1 MKVVRQSKRVSRF
14 TLIELMVVVIIVGIL
29 AAAAVP
35 IYIAQTRRA
44 RTSEA
49 VAGLGAIRSVER
61 VYYTEKSAYLAVS
74 AGNIKNNPEDTS
86 PGLGLDFGNNT
97 YFDNSCFSVATDA
110 TYGFIAT
117 CDGTST
123 TNAAP
128 RASDISKTKV
138 DMRGNGQIRF
148 SYDGGTNWT
157 SWE

>member
-1 MKVVRQSKRVSRF
+1 MKAISQRKRVSRF

-74 AGNIKNNPEDTS
+74 AGNIDNNPEDAS
-86 PGLGLDFGNNT
+86 PGLGLDFASNT

-110 TYGFIAT
+110 TYGFVAG
-117 CDGTST
+117 CDGTVSG
-123 TNAAP
+123 NAAP
-128 RASDISKTKV
+128 RAGDVDTTKME
-138 DMRGNGQIRF
+138 MRGNGQVRF
-148 SYDGGTNWT
+148 SYDSGTNWT
-157 SWE
+157 NWE